1 MKIDENYSMVVTKDF
16 VHLHFEEEG
25 ELNDKGNPTI
35 TKNDWYYPNIKMA
48 LKKYLNTKITDCENI
63 SEILDKIAEVE
74 QNIDNLVLSP
84 TTHDNSQDDKTIIN

>member
-1 MKIDENYSMVVTKDF
+1 MKVDENYSMVVTKDF

-35 TKNDWYYPNIKMA
+35 TKNDWYYPNIQMA

-63 SEILDKIAEVE
+63 SEILDKIAEAE
-74 QNIDNLVLSP
+74 RNIDNLKLW
-84 TTHDNSQDDKTIIN
+84 K